1 MGLFKKAFNT
11 TLLSEKGRSRAKNF
25 LGLGKGPR
33 PTDANYLINEQDKLN
48 RYNINSPFGSRTFTR
63 GPGGRTVLNIQETDS
78 QRRIRRA
85 QEGLAQSLYA
95 SRAPSI
101 ADFEGIAQGVTD
113 QIYDRG
119 MERLDP
125 LQQRNMRRR
134 EIELANRGLGM
145 NSQAY
150 RTAMTDLNQAQ
161 QDERRNLLSQAI
173 LAGMSEAKDLVRI
186 GETQRAARFG
196 ETGAVTGGIN
206 AQLFGNVAG
215 INSAGIRQGVDALN
229 AQRFQDAQKRRTQ
242 FLGGL
247 ASAGASLYGG
257 GATGGGGAAAAASDE
272 RLKEDIKYLG
282 TSPQGYK
289 KYSFKYKADPSK
301 TYQGVMAQDIQ
312 KIKPE
317 AVIVKDGYLAVDY
330 SLLDIEFKEIN

>member
-1 MGLFKKAFNT
+1 MGLFKKAFDT
-11 TLLSEKGRSRAKNF
+11 TLLSEKGRGRVKNF

-33 PTDANYLINEQDKLN
+33 PTDANSLISEQDKLS
-48 RYNINSPFGSRTFTR
+48 RYNINSPFGSRTFTT

-78 QRRIRRA
+78 QRGIRRS

-101 ADFEGIAQGVTD
+101 ADFEGISNRVTD

-150 RTAMTDLNQAQ
+150 RTAMTDLSQAQ

-173 LAGMSEAKDLVRI
+173 LSGMSEAKDLVRI

-229 AQRFQDAQKRRTQ
+229 AQREQDAQRRRTQ
-242 FLGGL
+242 FLSGAIG
-247 ASAGASLYGG
+247 AGAI
-257 GATGGGGAAAAASDE
+257 AMSDE

-282 TSPQGYK
+282 TSPQGFK

-301 TYQGVMAQDIQ
+301 TYQGAMAQDLQ

>member
-1 MGLFKKAFNT
+1 MGLFDSVGNMFGIG
-11 TLLSEKGRSRAKNF
+11 SGGR
-25 LGLGKGPR
+25 R
-33 PTDANYLINEQDKLN
+33 PTSAGKLIREEDKIN
-48 RYNINSPFGSRTFTR
+48 RYNINSPFGSRTFTT
-63 GPGGRTVLNIQETDS
+63 GPDGRTVLNINETDS
-78 QRRIRRA
+78 QRGIRES
-85 QEGLAQSLYA
+85 QEKLAQSLYG

-113 QIYDRG
+113 QIYNRG

-134 EIELANRGLGM
+134 EIDLANRGLGM
-145 NSQAY
+145 NSDAY
-150 RTAMTDLNQAQ
+150 RTSMTDLNQAQ

-173 LAGMSEAKDLVRI
+173 LSGISEAKDLTRL
-186 GETQRAARFG
+186 GEAQRAARFG

-215 INSAGIRQGVDALN
+215 INTSGIRQGVDALN
-229 AQRFQDAQKRRTQ
+229 QQRYQDTQNRRAQF
-242 FLGGL
+242 FGGL
-247 ASAGASLYGG
+247 AGAGASAYGAG
-257 GATGGGGAAAAASDE
+257 AAASDE

-289 KYSFKYKADPSK
+289 KYSFKYKSDPSK
-301 TYQGVMAQDIQ
+301 TYEGVMAQDLQ

-330 SLLDIEFKEIN
+330 SLIDIEFKEIN

>member
-1 MGLFKKAFNT
+1 MGLFSRAMDT
-11 TLLSEKGRSRAKNF
+11 TLLTERGRNRASNF
-25 LGLGKGPR
+25 FGLGGGGGGPR
-33 PTDANYLINEQDKLN
+33 PTSAGRLIREEDKLN
-48 RYNINSPFGSRTFTR
+48 RYNINSPFGSRTFTT
-63 GPGGRTVLNIQETDS
+63 GPDGRSVLNIQETDS
-78 QRRIRRA
+78 QRGIRES
-85 QEGLAQSLYA
+85 QEGLAQSLYG

-101 ADFEGIAQGVTD
+101 ADFEGISNRVTD
-113 QIYDRG
+113 QIYNRG

-134 EIELANRGLGM
+134 EIDLANRGLGM
-145 NSQAY
+145 NSDAY
-150 RTAMTDLNQAQ
+150 RTSMTDLNQAQ
-161 QDERRNLLSQAI
+161 QDERRNLLSKAI
-173 LAGMSEAKDLVRI
+173 LSGISEAKDLTRL
-186 GETQRAARFG
+186 GEAQRAARFG

-229 AQRFQDAQKRRTQ
+229 QQQYQADQARQTQ
-242 FLGGL
+242 LLSGL
-247 ASAGASLYGG
+247 VGAGAMM
-257 GATGGGGAAAAASDE
+257 AMSDE

-282 TSPQGYK
+282 TSPQGFK
-289 KYSFKYKADPSK
+289 KYSFKYKADSSK
-301 TYQGVMAQDIQ
+301 TYQGAMAQDLQ

>member
-1 MGLFKKAFNT
+1 MGLFDGVK
-11 TLLSEKGRSRAKNF
+11 SI
-25 LGLGKGPR
+25 LGLQKGPR
-33 PTDANYLINEQDKLN
+33 PTDAGTLIREQDRLN
-48 RYNINSPFGSRTFTR
+48 RYSIESPFGSRTFAK
-63 GPGGRTVLNIQETDS
+63 GPDGRTVLRINETDS
-78 QRRIRRA
+78 QRGIRRA

-95 SRAPSI
+95 TRAPSI

-186 GETQRAARFG
+186 GEAQRAARFG
-196 ETGAVTGGIN
+196 ETGSATAGIDRN
-206 AQLFGNVAG
+206 LFGNVAG

-229 AQRFQDAQKRRTQ
+229 AQRFQDSQRRRAQ
-242 FLGGL
+242 FFGGL
-247 ASAGASLYGG
+247 AGAGASYYGSKG
-257 GATGGGGAAAAASDE
+257 TPSPTTTTGTGTGAAAAASDE

-301 TYQGVMAQDIQ
+301 TYEGVMAQDIQ

-317 AVIVKDGYLAVDY
+317 AVIVKDGFLAVDY